1 MLAQFGDVYTVLS
14 IVSTSFLLNDCI
26 LKLSN
31 NFLPSP
37 LDLMGDVVI
46 GTEREKKSGKRGGE
60 GEKETFL
67 SWMPDR
73 RL

>member
-1 MLAQFGDVYTVLS
+1 M
-14 IVSTSFLLNDCI
+14 
-26 LKLSN
+26 
-31 NFLPSP
+31 LPSP

-46 GTEREKKSGKRGGE
+46 GTEREKRSGKRGGE
-60 GEKETFL
+60 EENETFL

>member
-1 MLAQFGDVYTVLS
+1 MLPL
-14 IVSTSFLLNDCI
+14 
-26 LKLSN
+26 
-31 NFLPSP
+31 P